1 MNQFPPQEFRT
12 IRGYEQKKQNESRL
26 TPALEDYLEMA
37 YRLCLE
43 ESCIRI
49 NKLSERLHVRPP
61 SASKMVSKL
70 VQLGY
75 LRYDRFENILLT
87 DEGRVTGCYLL
98 ERHNTL
104 EHFFIMLK
112 SQRPLEEAE
121 MVEHMLGDLT
131 VLEIKVLME
140 FFIQNPDIEK
150 QFKSF
155 RDMVIFPEDI
165 PEE

>member
-1 MNQFPPQEFRT
+1 MTMSQLPSQEFRT
-12 IRGYEQKKQNESRL
+12 VRGYELKKQKESRL

-43 ESCIRI
+43 EKCTRI
-49 NKLSERLHVRPP
+49 NRLSGRLHVRPS

-75 LRYDRFENILLT
+75 LRYDSFENVLLT
-87 DEGRVTGCYLL
+87 EEGRITGDYLL
-98 ERHNTL
+98 QRHNTL
-104 EHFFIMLK
+104 ERFFTMLR
-112 SQRPLEEAE
+112 SPRPLEEAE
-121 MVEHMLGDLT
+121 LVEHMLGDLT

-150 QFKSF
+150 QFKNF
-155 RDMVIFPEDI
+155 RDMVNLPNE
-165 PEE
+165 

>member
-1 MNQFPPQEFRT
+1 
-12 IRGYEQKKQNESRL
+12 
-26 TPALEDYLEMA
+26 
-37 YRLCLE
+37 
-43 ESCIRI
+43 
-49 NKLSERLHVRPP
+49 
-61 SASKMVSKL
+61 
-70 VQLGY
+70 
-75 LRYDRFENILLT
+75 
-87 DEGRVTGCYLL
+87 
-98 ERHNTL
+98 
-104 EHFFIMLK
+104 MLK